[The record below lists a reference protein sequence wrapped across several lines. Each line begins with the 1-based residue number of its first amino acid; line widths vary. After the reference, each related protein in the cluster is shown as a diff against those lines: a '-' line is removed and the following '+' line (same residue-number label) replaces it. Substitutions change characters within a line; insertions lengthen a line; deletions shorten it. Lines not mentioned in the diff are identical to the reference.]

1 MGCMKEKILDILTEA
16 HDKSDGHCGVY
27 ERQLELK
34 TGFTIP
40 QMKDA
45 LNELFKER
53 KLTVH
58 DGIKGTLVKLKV

>member
-45 LNELFKER
+45 LN
-53 KLTVH
+53 
-58 DGIKGTLVKLKV
+58 

>member
-1 MGCMKEKILDILTEA
+1 MRKTILKVLTEA
-16 HDKSDGHCGVY
+16 HEISGGNCGVY

-40 QMKDA
+40 HMKDA